1 MHKNDRAVIIMCFVR
16 SKTGINLR
24 YKYSMKLF
32 KAEMNKKQ

>member
-1 MHKNDRAVIIMCFVR
+1 MHKNDRAVIIMCFAR

-24 YKYSMKLF
+24 YKY